1 MCMSVLSECVSGAHG
16 VQKRTSDTLKL
27 GLQMIV
33 SHHVNAGNWTRIF
46 CKSSRC
52 VNCSVTS
59 PTCPLASSHCI
70 HRELQKTRPFLAH
83 GIASVCVLETMG
95 GNMWRMPLM
104 TMHIQITVQGQTL
117 SFLECHPH
125 TRHHKVP
132 YTYIHTYSFFG
143 ILLNLFSMVFLLHIK
158 ASTTLMGD
166 HILSIFSGANQADL
180 FSLPYIIKHEH

>member
-46 CKSSRC
+46 GKSSRC
-52 VNCSVTS
+52 ANCSVTS

-83 GIASVCVLETMG
+83 CIASLCVLETMG

-117 SFLECHPH
+117 SVLECHLH
-125 TRHHKVP
+125 ARQHKVP
-132 YTYIHTYSFFG
+132 YTHTHTYIYTFFWY
-143 ILLNLFSMVFLLHIK
+143 L
-158 ASTTLMGD
+158 A
-166 HILSIFSGANQADL
+166 
-180 FSLPYIIKHEH
+180 